1 MTNEKTLVQS
11 MSSKRLSL
19 AFQGLSEIP
28 ANIIQM
34 GSAIEELDLTE
45 NKISDLR
52 FLFDFPK
59 LTTLILDR
67 NGITSQI
74 KLPVMNCLQ
83 TLWVNHNKIS
93 NLSTFISTV
102 SKNCPK
108 LKILSMMNNE
118 AAPSYF
124 NGGSYQQFM
133 DYRYY
138 VISQLPRLEI
148 LDDKK
153 IEDNEKEEALR
164 IYKRA
169 VTRGQKR
176 SSSKRKPSVT

>member
-1 MTNEKTLVQS
+1 
-11 MSSKRLSL
+11 MSTKRLSL
-19 AFQGLSEIP
+19 AYQDLKEIP
-28 ANIIQM
+28 AYIIQQ
-34 GSAIEELDLTE
+34 GSEIEELDLTN

-52 FLFDFPK
+52 FLIDFPK
-59 LTTLILDR
+59 LTTLIVDR

-74 KLPVMNCLQ
+74 KLPQMIHLE

-93 NLSTFISTV
+93 NLSTFISII

-108 LKILSMMNNE
+108 IKILSMMNNE

-138 VISQLPRLEI
+138 VISQLPRLEV

-153 IEDNEKEEALR
+153 VEVNEKEEALR
-164 IYKRA
+164 IYKR
-169 VTRGQKR
+169 TIRK
-176 SSSKRKPSVT
+176 SSGGPSLKRKPNIS